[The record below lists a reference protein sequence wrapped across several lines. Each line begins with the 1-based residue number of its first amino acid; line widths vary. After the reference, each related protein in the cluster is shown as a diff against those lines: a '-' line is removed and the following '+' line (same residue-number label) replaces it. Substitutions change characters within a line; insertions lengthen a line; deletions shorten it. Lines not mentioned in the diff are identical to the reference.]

1 MASKEAALAL
11 ALLALAYRFWKKAAS
26 LSRQICHRLRRLAHG
41 LFVLWAVVAGRS
53 ATLVLR
59 MVSMRS
65 LVSLVLFYFWGRL
78 SFFDL
83 RQMRYL
89 VRFVVGLQVV
99 VALFG
104 IYEWWFLP
112 HRSGATLWAPGPSCL
127 TSKAGWQTRMW

>member
-1 MASKEAALAL
+1 
-11 ALLALAYRFWKKAAS
+11 
-26 LSRQICHRLRRLAHG
+26 
-41 LFVLWAVVAGRS
+41 
-53 ATLVLR
+53 

-112 HRSGATLWAPGPSCL
+112 ASFWSDTVGAGTFMLDVKGLLANQNVVNGLPSNMFVFGIRRSISSYGDPLAMGIASVFPF
-127 TSKAGWQTRMW
+127 